1 MTLEFRDG
9 SIGSIFYLANG
20 DKSFPKERIEVFSG
34 GRVAMLDDFRTLEL
48 VSHGNRQVIRSSLR
62 QDKGHRAEWE
72 SFSQA
77 IIAGG
82 PPPIPY
88 DQLFGVTNA
97 TFAAL
102 RSIRNRRPVMVDSS
116 DA

>member
-1 MTLEFRDG
+1 M
-9 SIGSIFYLANG
+9 
-20 DKSFPKERIEVFSG
+20 G
-34 GRVAMLDDFRTLEL
+34 GRVAVLDDFRSLEL
-48 VSHGNRQVIRSSLR
+48 VSQGKRQVVRSTQR

-72 SFSQA
+72 VFSQA

-88 DQLFGVTNA
+88 EHLFGVTQA

-102 RSIRNRRPVMVDSS
+102 DALRSRQPVALDSS
-116 DA
+116 HK

>member
-1 MTLEFRDG
+1 MMTLEFRDG
-9 SIGSIFYLANG
+9 SVGSIIYLANG

-34 GRVAMLDDFRTLEL
+34 GKVAVLNDFRTLEL
-48 VSHGNRQVIRSSLR
+48 VSQGKRQVIRSSLR

-72 SFSQA
+72 AFSQA

-88 DQLFGVTNA
+88 DQLFGVSAA
-97 TFAAL
+97 TFAVL
-102 RSIRNRRPVMVDSS
+102 
-116 DA
+116 